1 VPCHF
6 APAVGSPLWQTVL
19 LDAFVIPDA
28 EDAMDTTPVR
38 EVNAKLEAFQKAGN
52 AEGMG
57 DMYTEDAVLLPSG
70 SDAARGHEAIE
81 AFWAGKLGSGVAE
94 VKLTTEELVPLADDL
109 AYEIGRYTTTPK
121 DGGPVSGH
129 YLVLWK
135 KKGGEWKLHV
145 DIFNE
150 AKPSQ

>member
-1 VPCHF
+1 
-6 APAVGSPLWQTVL
+6 
-19 LDAFVIPDA
+19 
-28 EDAMDTTPVR
+28 MDTTPVR

-57 DMYTEDAVLLPSG
+57 DMYTENAVLLPSG
-70 SDAARGHEAIE
+70 GQGARGRDAIE
-81 AFWAGKLGSGVAE
+81 AFWAQKLGTGVAD
-94 VKLTTEELVPLADDL
+94 VRLTTEELVPLGDDL

-121 DGGPVSGH
+121 DAGPVSGH

-135 KKGGEWKLHV
+135 KSGGDWKLHV

-150 AKPSQ
+150 DKPAQ